1 MAEVQ
6 RHPPTVLP
14 GEWSCRACRRLLE
27 LWQMAVGPPGRR
39 DEKTRWGLQWIYRI
53 YLYIYIVIY
62 RYIYD
67 IVSCLVC
74 FSGLEIRRGF

>member
-1 MAEVQ
+1 
-6 RHPPTVLP
+6 
-14 GEWSCRACRRLLE
+14 
-27 LWQMAVGPPGRR
+27 MAVGPPGRR